1 MGYYYTSRDFGPD
14 AEENDRLERAQ
25 LRGEAEYDASKEAEF
40 DDNDMGDELH
50 DVLID
55 IARTKL

>member
-14 AEENDRLERAQ
+14 AEEADRLEREQ